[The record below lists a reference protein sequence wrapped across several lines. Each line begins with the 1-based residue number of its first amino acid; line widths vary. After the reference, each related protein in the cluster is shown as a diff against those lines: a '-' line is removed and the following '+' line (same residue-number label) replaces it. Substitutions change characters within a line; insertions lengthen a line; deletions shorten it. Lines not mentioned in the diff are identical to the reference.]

1 MRRSEK
7 RFLIK
12 FTCLFCLIWI
22 CVTFLISKKYNL
34 LLSQTWMESANY
46 IRAKTVRNL
55 ANKSESPD
63 NISGKPE
70 FRDQLVEQANK
81 PYRWKT
87 NYSNSKVGYKGKGVS
102 VDESLLSPL
111 QRQTYDDGWKKN
123 AFNQYASDLIPVNRY
138 VGDHRHEL
146 CTTVVYKEYLP
157 EASVVIIFHNE
168 AWSVLWRTVYSILN
182 TSPSYLLR
190 DIFLVDDASTQEHL
204 HQRLTE
210 EVDRFPNVHLLR
222 TGFRSGL
229 IKARLLG
236 FSHVNTTVAIFLDSH
251 CECSEGWLE
260 PLLDKIAHCNKT
272 VAVPLADQIS
282 SETFQF
288 SPVNIE
294 HMHMGGFDF
303 DLNFNWRPV
312 PEEELKRRTSVID
325 SVKSP
330 TFLGCCFA
338 ISVDFFKYLGTYD
351 PGYQIWGAENLEL
364 SFKTWMCGGSL
375 EIIPCSHIGHMFRNA
390 MPYSWG
396 ENGMHILIKNS
407 LRLAEVWMDDFKR
420 FYHDR
425 IFYNIKFDI
434 GDITDRK
441 KLRRSLK
448 CHNFDWYLKNVYPGL
463 FLPYNSKATGHIRN
477 AATELCIESP
487 VMGFM
492 MYREVSLKPCSDY
505 AFNQHWTFTE
515 KNTIRRDEGC
525 LGYQEPH
532 SLVVMPCYPLA
543 SNIKWTYSQENLI
556 ISNLDNLCLELS
568 TDSTKVNVKPCHGGS
583 QQVWSWPRR
592 TLKKRS

>member
-1 MRRSEK
+1 MRRSER

-22 CVTFLISKKYNL
+22 CVTFLISKKYNI

-55 ANKSESPD
+55 ANKSECQD
-63 NISGKPE
+63 NITGKAE
-70 FRDQLVEQANK
+70 FRDQLVEQAK
-81 PYRWKT
+81 SRWNT
-87 NYSNSKVGYKGKGVS
+87 NYSNSVVGYKGTGVN

-111 QRQTYDDGWKKN
+111 QKQTYDDGWKKN

-138 VGDHRHEL
+138 VGDHRHDL
-146 CTTVVYKEYLP
+146 CTKVVYKEYLP

-182 TSPSYLLR
+182 TSPSHLLK

-210 EVDRFPNVHLLR
+210 EVDKFPNVHLLR
-222 TGFRSGL
+222 TGIRSGL

-325 SVKSP
+325 S
-330 TFLGCCFA
+330 
-338 ISVDFFKYLGTYD
+338 
-351 PGYQIWGAENLEL
+351 
-364 SFKTWMCGGSL
+364 TWMCGGSL

-396 ENGMHILIKNS
+396 DNGMHILIKNS

-448 CHNFDWYLKNVYPGL
+448 CHSFDWYLKNVYPGL
-463 FLPYNSKATGHIRN
+463 FLPYNSQATGHIRN

-505 AFNQHWTFTE
+505 AFNQHWTLTE
-515 KNTIRRDEGC
+515 DNTIRRDEGC
-525 LGYQEPH
+525 LGFQGPH
-532 SLVVMPCYPLA
+532 SLVVMPCNPLA
-543 SNIKWTYSQENLI
+543 SKIKWTYSQENLI
-556 ISNLDNLCLELS
+556 ISNQDNICLELS
-568 TDSTKVNVKPCHGGS
+568 TDRTTVFVKPCHGGS

>member
-1 MRRSEK
+1 
-7 RFLIK
+7 
-12 FTCLFCLIWI
+12 
-22 CVTFLISKKYNL
+22 
-34 LLSQTWMESANY
+34 MESANY

-55 ANKSESPD
+55 ANISECPD
-63 NISGKPE
+63 NITGKAE
-70 FRDQLVEQANK
+70 FRDQLVEQANT
-81 PYRWKT
+81 PYRWNT
-87 NYSNSKVGYKGKGVS
+87 NYSHSIVGYKGKGVS

-111 QRQTYDDGWKKN
+111 QKQTYDDGWKKN

-138 VGDHRHEL
+138 VGDHRHDL
-146 CTTVVYKEYLP
+146 CTKVVYKEYLP

-182 TSPSYLLR
+182 TSPSHLLK

-204 HQRLTE
+204 HQRLTK
-210 EVDRFPNVHLLR
+210 EVDKFPNVHLLR
-222 TGFRSGL
+222 TGVRSGL

-294 HMHMGGFDF
+294 HMQMGGFDF

-325 SVKSP
+325 S
-330 TFLGCCFA
+330 
-338 ISVDFFKYLGTYD
+338 
-351 PGYQIWGAENLEL
+351 
-364 SFKTWMCGGSL
+364 TWMCGGSL
-375 EIIPCSHIGHMFRNA
+375 EIVPCSHIGHMFRNA

-396 ENGMHILIKNS
+396 DNGMHILIKNS

-425 IFYNIKFDI
+425 IFYNIK
-434 GDITDRK
+434 
-441 KLRRSLK
+441 
-448 CHNFDWYLKNVYPGL
+448 
-463 FLPYNSKATGHIRN
+463 
-477 AATELCIESP
+477 
-487 VMGFM
+487 
-492 MYREVSLKPCSDY
+492 
-505 AFNQHWTFTE
+505 HWTLTE
-515 KNTIRRDEGC
+515 DNTIRRDEGC
-525 LGYQEPH
+525 LGFQGPH
-532 SLVVMPCYPLA
+532 SLVVMPCNPLA
-543 SNIKWTYSQENLI
+543 SKIKWTYSQENLI
-556 ISNLDNLCLELS
+556 ISYRDKICLELS
-568 TDSTKVNVKPCHGGS
+568 TDMTTVNVKPCHGGS